1 MHEQRACPIG
11 PQNQFYW
18 GHNVETQR
26 TGMYKE
32 PGTQCRYKGPIL
44 AENNAYS
51 MDQSYGSWHVAT
63 CTYVQSLERALVT
76 YKMKVILMGAQQA
89 REYIY
94 DTITHQISP
103 AYTFYLFNCSREYPR
118 TDSIYFLLCVCVCVC
133 TIRFVP
139 AIT

>member
-76 YKMKVILMGAQQA
+76 YKMKVILMGGNTSMTQSHIKYHLHIHSICLTAHVS
-89 REYIY
+89 IHVL
-94 DTITHQISP
+94 ILFI
-103 AYTFYLFNCSREYPR
+103 FYS
-118 TDSIYFLLCVCVCVC
+118 VCVYNQVC
-133 TIRFVP
+133 TCNYL
-139 AIT
+139 T